1 MPRSVVAPDAVR
13 AALTALD
20 AGERPEPATLQAAV
34 LHLLH
39 ALARQAPGSAVEV
52 RVPPYGAVQCG
63 TAQHGNPNIP
73 TGLQAPTH
81 RRGTPPNVVETD
93 PVTWLLVATGQL
105 SWSAATRD
113 GRLTQS
119 GVRADLS
126 AVLVGLW

>member
-1 MPRSVVAPDAVR
+1 MPRSVVAPDALR
-13 AALTALD
+13 AALRALD
-20 AGERPEPATLQAAV
+20 AGERPDPVTLQAAV

-39 ALARQAPGSAVEV
+39 ALARKAPGRAVEV
-52 RVPPYGAVQCG
+52 RVPPYGAVQCDTTQRG
-63 TAQHGNPNIP
+63 DPNNPAA
-73 TGLQAPTH
+73 LQAPTH

-105 SWSAATRD
+105 SWPAAIRD

-126 AVLVGLW
+126 SVLVGLW